1 MWEDVRRCE
10 KIWEDVYDEKMW
22 RWEDVS
28 KSCNTSGPLDY
39 TFLRLGYKKERARGQ
54 EEKMWDEKMW
64 EDVRR
69 CEKMWEDVRRCE
81 KMWRWEDV
89 KMRRCEKM
97 WRWEDVKMR
106 RCEDEKMWRWE
117 DVLQTPTI
125 GRTLRSDALGKN
137 GEARS
142 HARKNNLNIFYL
154 KKMRLANLQKARFCK
169 QKWAI
174 HGNLGGQEPGT
185 KKQFEY
191 ILFEKMRLTNFRK
204 GLEAE
209 AGRQRWALH
218 FFLFGPLR
226 PWIVFGVLIL
236 SAQISV
242 FWRLGKTMFSMT
254 TFSVLFFLGSW
265 RPKSYVFPF

>member
-1 MWEDVRRCE
+1 ME
-10 KIWEDVYDEKMW
+10 IW
-22 RWEDVS
+22 
-28 KSCNTSGPLDY
+28 
-39 TFLRLGYKKERARGQ
+39 
-54 EEKMWDEKMW
+54 
-64 EDVRR
+64 
-69 CEKMWEDVRRCE
+69 
-81 KMWRWEDV
+81 
-89 KMRRCEKM
+89 
-97 WRWEDVKMR
+97 
-106 RCEDEKMWRWE
+106 
-117 DVLQTPTI
+117 
-125 GRTLRSDALGKN
+125 
-137 GEARS
+137 EARS

-191 ILFEKMRLTNFRK
+191 ILFEKMRLPNFRK

-226 PWIVFGVLIL
+226 PWIVFGFLIL

-242 FWRLGKTMFSMT
+242 F
-254 TFSVLFFLGSW
+254 
-265 RPKSYVFPF
+265 